1 MSYVSLTETKAWLGL
16 PVSTTQNLD
25 NAITSN
31 PTGTVTRRALTWHNY
46 AVWNSVTLAGVE
58 TDQLGTFTIT
68 VVSDADHF
76 DVDTGTYTAQTPP
89 GDATETAHSDTFDTK
104 LVALIAYTKW
114 ILDDNIWDLTSQNRT
129 ETITDCEIQGSYHL
143 LLKHI
148 EITALVSI
156 DWTAYTWT
164 LNTDY
169 RILAP
174 QKRKLWVDDIYNY
187 IPNDKQYY
195 DVIYTAGLAT
205 IPDTLKTAQL
215 MLIELEFNREWSRTI
230 GSYTL
235 WPRIVK
241 FVTPEG
247 EKMLNTIDWIINSY
261 RIFNINW

>member
-1 MSYVSLTETKAWLGL
+1 MSYVSLTEVKAWLWL

-25 NAITSN
+25 AIITSN

-89 GDATETAHSDTFDTK
+89 WDSSETAHSDKYDTK
-104 LVALIAYTKW
+104 LVSLIAYTKW
-114 ILDDNIWDLTSQNRT
+114 ILDDNIWDLTSQDWT
-129 ETITDCEIQGSYHL
+129 ETITSCDIQGYYHL
-143 LLKHI
+143 LLRHTQI
-148 EITALVSI
+148 SALKSIWWVSY
-156 DWTAYTWT
+156 AWT
-164 LNTDY
+164 LDTDY
-169 RILAP
+169 KILAP
-174 QKRKLWVDDIYNY
+174 QKRKLWINDIYAY
-187 IPNDKQYY
+187 VPSDKKYY
-195 DVIYTAGLAT
+195 DVVYTAWLAT
-205 IPDTLKTAQL
+205 IPDKLKTAQL
-215 MLIELEFNREWSRTI
+215 MLIELEFNREWARTI

-235 WPRIVK
+235 WPRAVK
-241 FVTPEG
+241 FTTPEW